1 MSALSAFEN
10 LARYWPAPTASDHK
24 YTRGV
29 VCMATG
35 SEHYPGAALLGCEAA
50 ARCGLGMV
58 RYFGPESV
66 ARMVV
71 ARTPEIVPAVGRAQ
85 VFVAG
90 SGWEGAGR
98 LEIVRACMRETSP
111 DALLVAD
118 AGALGSADI
127 FTGSDA
133 RPARTVL
140 TPHAGEAAHLLEG
153 WDRARVEASPREA
166 AEALAEYT
174 GATVILKGHTT
185 WIAASGE
192 ETRASTSPT
201 SRLATAGTG
210 DALAGITGALL
221 ALNHEKVTKELER
234 GSRRTFLAVC
244 EAAVTLHSY
253 AAALAAGE
261 AQAPILASDVTRVIP
276 SLYARLSSKAG
287 T

>member
-1 MSALSAFEN
+1 MTDLEN
-10 LARYWPAPTASDHK
+10 LARYWPAPTESDHK

-35 SEHYPGAALLGCEAA
+35 SEHYPGAALIGCEAA
-50 ARCGLGMV
+50 ARCGVGMV
-58 RYFGPESV
+58 RYLGPETV

-71 ARTPEIVPAVGRAQ
+71 ARTPEVVPAPGRAQ

-90 SGWEGAGR
+90 SGWESADR
-98 LEIVRACMRETSP
+98 LERVRACMRETSP
-111 DALLVAD
+111 DALVVAD
-118 AGALGSADI
+118 AGALDSAGGS
-127 FTGSDA
+127 TGSDA
-133 RPARTVL
+133 CPAHTVL
-140 TPHAGEAAHLLEG
+140 TPHAGEAVHLLEG

-166 AEALAEYT
+166 AEALAGRT
-174 GATVILKGHTT
+174 GAAVILKGHTT

-221 ALNHEKVTKELER
+221 ALNYETIVKDLEL
-234 GSRRTFLAVC
+234 GSRRTLLEVC
-244 EAAVTLHSY
+244 EAAVTLHSH

-261 AQAPILASDVTRVIP
+261 AQAPILASDVTSVIP
-276 SLYARLSSKAG
+276 ALYARLSPKSG

>member
-1 MSALSAFEN
+1 MTGLDN
-10 LARYWPAPTASDHK
+10 LARYWPAPTERDHK

-35 SEHYPGAALLGCEAA
+35 SERYPGAALIGCEAA
-50 ARCGLGMV
+50 ARCGVGMV
-58 RYFGPESV
+58 RYVGPESV

-71 ARTPEIVPAVGRAQ
+71 ARTPEVVPAAGRAQ
-85 VFVAG
+85 VYVAG

-98 LEIVRACMRETSP
+98 LEGVRARLGETSP
-111 DALLVAD
+111 NALLVAD
-118 AGALGSADI
+118 AGALGSGEI

-133 RPARTVL
+133 RPAHTVL
-140 TPHAGEAAHLLEG
+140 TPHAGEAARLLDG

-166 AEALAEYT
+166 AEALAERT
-174 GATVILKGHTT
+174 GAAVILKGHTT

-192 ETRASTSPT
+192 EAHASTSPT

-210 DALAGITGALL
+210 DALAGILGAML

-234 GSRRTFLAVC
+234 GNRRTLLRVC
-244 EAAVTLHSY
+244 GAAVTLHSH

-261 AQAPILASDVTRVIP
+261 GHAPILASDIAQVIP
-276 SLYARLSSKAG
+276 DLFARLSSKVN